1 MKFSLSL
8 FRRKFLIKTLI
19 ISCIFNMLYL
29 NVFASVINKSYIN
42 IDSPSAVVID
52 NASGRVLYEKNA
64 YQKRAMAS
72 LTKIMTSILLVENCS
87 MDEKIKVPAQATW
100 QGGSTVGLKKDD
112 MVSVKSLL
120 YGMLLPSGNDCAC
133 TVAIYLGGT
142 IEGFAK
148 MMNQKAL
155 DIGAKDTNFVTPHGL
170 DDPNHYSTAYDLAL
184 ITKYALQNK
193 YINEAVN
200 TVQANIDFGSFSK
213 TLTNTNALLRKYP
226 YIDGVKT
233 GFTNNANRC
242 LIASATKDDFR
253 IIAVVLGADTTE
265 KRFGDAK
272 NLIDATFERYKIRD
286 ISNYLNWYVK
296 IPVYK
301 GNIKYFETKLSQNL
315 IMPLTDQEYDSIYI
329 KQQLIPVINPP
340 TTKGA
345 KVGDIS
351 LNIENEEIYSIP
363 VYTDLDIYKKNI
375 FDYMKDAF
383 IHMFD
388 QVNNI

>member
-1 MKFSLSL
+1 M
-8 FRRKFLIKTLI
+8 RKLKKIYIFMFILLIFV
-19 ISCIFNMLYL
+19 SSSY
-29 NVFASVINKSYIN
+29 ASVINKSYID

-52 NASGRVLYEKNA
+52 NLTGRVLYEKNA

-72 LTKIMTSILLVENCS
+72 LTKVMTSILLVENCQ

-112 MVSVKSLL
+112 TVTAKALL

-133 TVAIYLGGT
+133 TVAIHLGGT
-142 IEGFAK
+142 IENFAK
-148 MMNQKAL
+148 MMNQKAI

-170 DDPNHYSTAYDLAL
+170 DDPNHYSTAYDLAI

-193 YINEAVN
+193 YINEVVN
-200 TVQANIDFGSFSK
+200 TIQATIDFDSFTK
-213 TLTNTNALLRKYP
+213 TLTNTNALLRKYS

-253 IIAVVLGADTTE
+253 VIAVVLGADTTE

-272 NLIDATFERYKIRD
+272 NLIDATFDRYKLMD
-286 ISNYLNWYVK
+286 ISNYLNWYIKV
-296 IPVYK
+296 PVYK
-301 GNIKYFETKLSQNL
+301 GNIKYFETKLSEKL
-315 IMPLTDQEYDSIYI
+315 IMPLTQDEYNNIYI

-340 TTKGA
+340 SIKGL
-345 KVGDIS
+345 KVGDVS
-351 LNIENEEIYSIP
+351 LNIENEQLYTMP
-363 VYTDLDIYKKNI
+363 VYTDVDIFKKGI
-375 FDYMKDAF
+375 FDYMKEGLS
-383 IHMFD
+383 HMFD